1 MASRYSKL
9 LGSSSSMGL
18 LALPTL
24 ILAMFKATA
33 PSFYTLKLS
42 SGQMFLYNDCMY
54 LAERLREISEEHELQ
69 RLQNDIDSVEKF
81 GKIAYS
87 KEMQSQRTILTD
99 ILDGAQ
105 GFARCSQQPF
115 LGECETAVSSTVDR
129 IRAVHKEWEPIL
141 SHSALV
147 QSIGSLL
154 STAVNKIIID
164 IEDLSDISEPES
176 QRLATFCSEITKL
189 EDLFIPTSES
199 GAETSAPLTAVYVR
213 NWLKFQY
220 LVNILESSLADI
232 KYMWKDG
239 ELGLEFSPEEV
250 IDLIV
255 ALFADSD
262 HRKTAISEIR
272 RNSRAH

>member
-1 MASRYSKL
+1 
-9 LGSSSSMGL
+9 MGL

-24 ILAMFKATA
+24 ILAMSKATA
-33 PSFYTLKLS
+33 PSFYTLKLT
-42 SGQMFLYNDCMY
+42 SGQMYLYNDCMY
-54 LAERLREISEEHELQ
+54 LAERLRGILEEHNLP
-69 RLQNDIDSVEKF
+69 RLQNDIDGVEKF

-105 GFARCSQQPF
+105 GFTRCSQQPF

-129 IRAVHKEWEPIL
+129 IRAVHNEWEPIL

-164 IEDLSDISEPES
+164 IEDLSDISETES
-176 QRLATFCSEITKL
+176 QRLATFCGEITKL
-189 EDLFIPTSES
+189 EDLFIPTSED
-199 GAETSAPLTAVYVR
+199 GGETSSPLTAVYVR

-232 KYMWKDG
+232 KYMWKEG

-262 HRKTAISEIR
+262 HRRSAINDIKRS
-272 RNSRAH
+272 SRAH